1 MDVQTE
7 ACRFEYIS
15 QFDTIYSQ
23 TDNAVW
29 QKQRAVLKNVFHEG
43 KLKHHGVGTCRGDPV
58 FTLPLQVFFQV
69 VQVGGLGEKLEITY
83 LSKLPWAKKFT
94 CEKNLSVGITAGCQS
109 CRIHQGKK
117 YLQSFEQGWERI
129 SLNCK
134 KIMSGVWH
142 YLC

>member
-58 FTLPLQVFFQV
+58 FTLPLQVFFSSGTGWW
-69 VQVGGLGEKLEITY
+69 VGGKIRNHIFVKTPL
-83 LSKLPWAKKFT
+83 
-94 CEKNLSVGITAGCQS
+94 
-109 CRIHQGKK
+109 GKK
-117 YLQSFEQGWERI
+117 VHL
-129 SLNCK
+129 
-134 KIMSGVWH
+134 
-142 YLC
+142 

>member
-69 VQVGGLGEKLEITY
+69 VQVGRLGGKIRNHIFVKTPL
-83 LSKLPWAKKFT
+83 
-94 CEKNLSVGITAGCQS
+94 
-109 CRIHQGKK
+109 GKK
-117 YLQSFEQGWERI
+117 VHL
-129 SLNCK
+129 
-134 KIMSGVWH
+134 
-142 YLC
+142 

>member
-58 FTLPLQVFFQV
+58 FTLPLQVFSS
-69 VQVGGLGEKLEITY
+69 GTGWGEKLEITY

-94 CEKNLSVGITAGCQS
+94 CEKT
-109 CRIHQGKK
+109 
-117 YLQSFEQGWERI
+117 
-129 SLNCK
+129 
-134 KIMSGVWH
+134 
-142 YLC
+142 